1 MGVAVRSKQAFDYDA
16 AVDRAIS
23 TCNGDL
29 RGAVRALLIVNELL
43 EAQVTSLTSMNQKG
57 VSHER
62 AA

>member
-1 MGVAVRSKQAFDYDA
+1 MRSNQAYDYDA

-29 RGAVRALLIVNELL
+29 RGAVKALLIVNELL
-43 EAQVTSLTSMNQKG
+43 EAQVASLTSARRKG
-57 VSHER
+57 VSHDR